1 MFENVTEG
9 NFQMFAMKA
18 YTNPYCTDVLE
29 FHDDLKRIRY
39 IKRLFRKYK
48 ETGEL
53 KERLVLNHLVVLY
66 NTFEP
71 RAMTRMLLLKLGDQ
85 LDCLKPFL
93 MLLSY
98 WDDPAKLGKV
108 NGKILKD
115 SDIALDHGVVEVI
128 RQIGNGE

>member
-1 MFENVTEG
+1 MFDNLTEG

-18 YTNPYCTDVLE
+18 YANPHCTDVLE

-48 ETGEL
+48 ESGDL
-53 KERLVLNHLVVLY
+53 KERLIVNHLVILY

-71 RAMTRMLLLKLGDQ
+71 RALTRMLVLKLDDH

-98 WDDPAKLGKV
+98 WEDPSKLGKI
-108 NGKILKD
+108 NGKLYKD
-115 SDIALDHGVVEVI
+115 VEIPLDNGIVKQI
-128 RQIGNGE
+128 RHIINE

>member
-1 MFENVTEG
+1 MFDDLTEG

-18 YTNPYCTDVLE
+18 YVNPHCTDILE

-39 IKRLFRKYK
+39 VKRLLRKYK

-53 KERLVLNHLVVLY
+53 KERLIINHLVVLY

-71 RAMTRMLLLKLGDQ
+71 RAMTRMLFLKLDDY

-93 MLLSY
+93 ILLSY
-98 WDDPAKLGKV
+98 WDDPKKLGKI
-108 NGKILKD
+108 NGKIFND
-115 SDIALDHGVVEVI
+115 SEVSLDFGVIHVI
-128 RQIGNGE
+128 RQIDGG

>member
-1 MFENVTEG
+1 MFDDLTEG

-18 YTNPYCTDVLE
+18 YTNPHCTDMLE

-39 IKRLFRKYK
+39 VKRLLRKYK

-53 KERLVLNHLVVLY
+53 KERLVINHLVVLY

-71 RAMTRMLLLKLGDQ
+71 RAMTRMLIMKLDEH

-93 MLLSY
+93 ILLSY
-98 WDDPAKLGKV
+98 WDDPMKLGKV
-108 NGKILKD
+108 NGKAYKD
-115 SDIALDHGVVEVI
+115 SEIPLDTGIVNTI
-128 RQIGNGE
+128 RQIDGE